1 MEDVISIASL
11 YIDEYASDELYEL
24 VRNNLA
30 DQLDARLHSLSNP
43 IQYLT
48 TVRCC
53 GEEELTLLMV
63 AVLNGY
69 NEIVQILFQHCPPEL
84 QVELH
89 GSIRI
94 SKSDVVTR
102 MTAVQCACYRSHF
115 VVAKTL
121 IDIGGADVNHDNDK
135 WPNYPLLI
143 QASGENRIDIVRFL
157 VENGYAD
164 VNKTQSNDRDRCT
177 AIILSAYKGYI
188 TIIEYLIEKGA
199 DINYSCKNSNLDG
212 TVPITFA
219 VLLGDVN
226 VIRLLCDSGADTKAT
241 LNNGKTLVM
250 VAVDHQH
257 FDVVD
262 FLLQRSIATIDD
274 LELAANLSIYHLQ
287 KASKIITIAFE
298 YRASNNIPKI
308 CVEPNIAYEFY
319 RECQTLEE
327 FEIIK
332 NDPDRMWIEAALV
345 RERILLPRND
355 YSLIRPLLDR
365 GDVLAS
371 RDEFGKCFH
380 LWVHA
385 FRLYQT
391 MQITTNMHRF
401 VWLFCKMLTKN
412 QSIPIDQF
420 LTVCYLVFEPSQTR
434 YMNNDI
440 QNALFLVI
448 ITTKILERQVTENE
462 ERSLIFRW
470 ISKLCQRNLVAK
482 NGETLLHFC
491 VDICT
496 NQYLNWRPNDIRSHL
511 QFPNVPA
518 LQLLLAYG
526 SHWLDLDAAERIFG
540 CTALHLAC
548 QQFEEPV
555 IVKCLIHAGAH
566 LDCVNDEG
574 QTPIECADDIAI
586 RALFNTQ
593 NVPRRL
599 KCICARLIVDERL
612 NIVEDDLFT
621 PYLQKFIL
629 MHDHQRTK
637 SKC

>member
-511 QFPNVPA
+511 
-518 LQLLLAYG
+518 
-526 SHWLDLDAAERIFG
+526 
-540 CTALHLAC
+540 
-548 QQFEEPV
+548 
-555 IVKCLIHAGAH
+555 
-566 LDCVNDEG
+566 
-574 QTPIECADDIAI
+574 
-586 RALFNTQ
+586 
-593 NVPRRL
+593 
-599 KCICARLIVDERL
+599 
-612 NIVEDDLFT
+612 
-621 PYLQKFIL
+621 
-629 MHDHQRTK
+629 
-637 SKC
+637 